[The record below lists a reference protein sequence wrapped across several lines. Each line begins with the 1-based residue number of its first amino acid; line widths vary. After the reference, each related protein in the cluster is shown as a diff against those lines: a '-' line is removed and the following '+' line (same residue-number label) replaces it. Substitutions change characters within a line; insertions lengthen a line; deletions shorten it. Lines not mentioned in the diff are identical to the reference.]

1 MTSTRLA
8 NTALMIVLG
17 TLVLSVLLDPIA
29 TDEAEHIHFSYMVS
43 LGLVPFQDFWQHHL
57 PLTWYLTQPLIIAG
71 NNLATLL
78 LIHTLVIGFIIYSI
92 HIIVRTLPR
101 DNYLWAL
108 TFAFAFFLYPFER
121 ATLRPEIIVLPLV
134 SYIIVQL
141 SGATTGIRSTPI
153 LSGLIIALSIFTT
166 PRIFPIILVY
176 LTFITIDLWDRP
188 KDLAKLYLGTLIPLI
203 VLAMIFPIQDIL
215 FFVFKQSSILMEDS
229 YYIKSTVYVVISITI
244 SLIHLIILKKFNM
257 RLGVLKASLIILYY
271 LESAPFLTQSTM
283 FLSMIDLLL
292 GLQIINAVIK
302 NNYLKKIIY
311 FIPTLLISHESIQYL
326 TDNNGQQKT
335 VFDDA
340 AYSERWQDK
349 CDGKTIQ
356 TKSFNRNQS
365 RLLETER
372 THPLFLEDSTYFGFY
387 QTLILNTSTIRKVVF
402 HNETMLRSPKYIAS
416 GEDICFFNEEVKRE
430 LVEAL
435 KNRHNETTTQP

>member
-1 MTSTRLA
+1 MTNTRLA

-17 TLVLSVLLDPIA
+17 ALVLSVLLDPIA

-78 LIHTLVIGFIIYSI
+78 LIHMLVIGLIIYSI

-101 DNYLWAL
+101 DNYLWTL

-134 SYIIVQL
+134 SYIIIQL
-141 SGATTGIRSTPI
+141 TGATTGIRSTTL

-166 PRIFPIILVY
+166 PRVYPVILVY

-188 KDLAKLYLGTLIPLI
+188 KNLTKLYLGMLIPLI
-203 VLAMIFPIQDIL
+203 VLAMVFPTQDIL
-215 FFVFKQSSILMEDS
+215 FFVFQQSSILMKDS
-229 YYIKSTVYVVISITI
+229 YFVKSTTYIVISITI
-244 SLIHLIILKKFNM
+244 SVMHLILLKKFNK
-257 RLGVLKASLIILYY
+257 RLGVLKASLIILYF
-271 LESAPFLTQSTM
+271 LESAPFFTQSTM

-292 GLQIINAVIK
+292 GLQIVDAVIK
-302 NNYLKKIIY
+302 CNYLKKLIY
-311 FIPTLLISHESIQYL
+311 FIPALLISHESIQYL
-326 TDNNGQQKT
+326 TNTKGQQKT

-340 AYSERWQDK
+340 VYSEKWQNK

-372 THPLFLEDSTYFGFY
+372 THLLFLEDSTYFGFY

-416 GEDICFFNEEVKRE
+416 DEDVCFFNEEVKRE
-430 LVEAL
+430 LVDAL
-435 KNRHNETTTQP
+435 KIRHNETTKQP